1 VSPRLLAGFVA
12 GAFLPLLLVASP
24 VVAAQTGTRAG
35 DGAGVPPPT
44 PVPPAGSPSPFPTVL
59 HTPAPGLR
67 PPVIAAEGAILGD
80 LSTGQVLFAHKPDVE
95 RPIASL
101 TKIMTALLAME
112 RLDPDHVV
120 TVRSDAVPGSVV
132 GLSELGLRAGER
144 IDVRDLLYGLML
156 ASANDAAVA
165 LADAMSGSAHDF
177 IPEMNRRASHLGLAH
192 TRFFSPNGLDDRGY
206 STPRDLFSL
215 TRAAYEQP
223 LFTRITGTRFA
234 DVSGPN
240 GKPRHLQNRNVLLWL
255 YPGAFGVKTG
265 YTHASGYCVVAA
277 AQRDGLSLV
286 SVVLGE
292 PSEAFSDAAALLD
305 YGFRAFQH
313 VTFVDAKQAF
323 DPVQMHGEAV
333 PVAAQARLE
342 GLVPAGAPTSTR
354 SSVALDPGA
363 PFPPAV
369 GDPVA
374 TVKVT
379 AGGDPI
385 GTVPLV
391 ATARPRPPPPPAGG
405 WLGRSLGA
413 VRDAVSDALGALL
426 S

>member
-1 VSPRLLAGFVA
+1 MNLRRLASSVA
-12 GAFLPLLLVASP
+12 GALLPLLLVASP
-24 VVAAQTGTRAG
+24 VVVAQTGRA
-35 DGAGVPPPT
+35 ARVPPPT
-44 PVPPAGSPSPFPTVL
+44 PVPPAGSPSPFPTAL
-59 HTPAPGLR
+59 HTPAPGMR
-67 PPVIAAEGAILGD
+67 PPTIAAEGAILGD
-80 LSTGQVLFAHKPDVE
+80 LSTGQVLFSHKPDVE

-101 TKIMTALLAME
+101 TKIMTALLALE
-112 RLDPDHVV
+112 RLDPNRIV
-120 TVRSDAVPGSVV
+120 TVRPDAAPGSVV

-156 ASANDAAVA
+156 ASANDAAIA
-165 LADAMSGSAHDF
+165 LADAISGSAHAF
-177 IPEMNRRASHLGLAH
+177 IPEMNRRASRLGLED

-206 STPRDLFSL
+206 STPHDLFAL
-215 TRAAYEQP
+215 TRQAYEQP
-223 LFTRITGTRFA
+223 LFARITGTKFA

-265 YTHASGYCVVAA
+265 YTRAAGYCVVAA
-277 AQRDGLSLV
+277 AKREGLSLV

-305 YGFRAFQH
+305 YGFRAFEQK
-313 VTFVDAKQAF
+313 TFVDAKQTF
-323 DPVQMHGEAV
+323 DPVQLHGESV
-333 PVAAQARLE
+333 PVAAQARLD
-342 GLVPAGAPTSTR
+342 GLVPAGSAATTR
-354 SSVALDPGA
+354 QMIELDPKA

-374 TVKVT
+374 TVEVT
-379 AGGDPI
+379 VGGAPI
-385 GTVPLV
+385 GSVPLV
-391 ATARPRPPPPPAGG
+391 ATVRPRPPPPPPGG
-405 WLGRSLGA
+405 WLSRSLGA